1 MKRCTCCGTELLSDA
16 AVCLKCG
23 TVAEKTAHKQNKSF
37 LDIFWFLISLGWP
50 WFGIFL
56 TIRFWKGDP
65 YKAKL
70 CLVGT
75 ILSLAIIGTILFVAF
90 SAKLISLLGSIPLS
104 LIFLGL

>member
-1 MKRCTCCGTELLSDA
+1 MKRCTCCGTELLDDA

-23 TVAEKTAHKQNKSF
+23 TVAEKTAPKRHKNV
-37 LDIFWFLISLGWP
+37 LDIVWFLISLGWP
-50 WFGIFL
+50 YFGIYL

-65 YKAKL
+65 YLGKV